1 MPERRPGSGDRP
13 SIRREAIVLLLDF
26 DNWFTQLPLRLPGVS
41 RLEIEPLRTELQA
54 SLARVAT
61 LTTHSLEYLRALTSQ
76 HVRTGE
82 FRVTLDGGA
91 YFTDFN
97 FSFAMTRAVTRLE
110 DAARDQLIRV
120 ARQGFGQFWTQVAM
134 LRRAYETSQ
143 AEAIVICD
151 DGIDTG
157 RSLGEV
163 IRQLSGQFLEVS
175 GVRVLL
181 NPHGIN
187 ELKDE
192 VPVETLI
199 PDAPVHWTHER
210 DLFWGSPTGGV
221 SFISSA
227 NVNELSGIP
236 YTFSEELLRRRLGL
250 NEGDI
255 GRLRHE
261 LLEVNL
267 KFWRLLS
274 RAAGRV
280 LRLRDSNRLSW
291 AYHVDAPFNKNT
303 PICDVIE
310 WLLTHDPPGITR
322 EMEMA

>member
-1 MPERRPGSGDRP
+1 MT
-13 SIRREAIVLLLDF
+13 EACPVSSNSSRTYYEEIVLLLDF

-41 RLEIEPLRTELQA
+41 RLEFEPLRTALLA
-54 SLARVAT
+54 SLGRVAKVTTYT
-61 LTTHSLEYLRALTSQ
+61 LEELRSLTSQ
-76 HVRTGE
+76 YVRPGE

-110 DAARDQLIRV
+110 DAVRDQLIRV

-134 LRRAYETSQ
+134 LRRSFEASG
-143 AEAIVICD
+143 AEGIVICD

-157 RSLGEV
+157 KSLAEV
-163 IRQLSGQFLEVS
+163 IRQLSGQFLDVS
-175 GVRVLL
+175 SVRVLL
-181 NPHGIN
+181 NPHRLTKLRKNI
-187 ELKDE
+187 
-192 VPVETLI
+192 PIETLL
-199 PDAPVHWTHER
+199 PDAPAHWTHER

-236 YTFSEELLRRRLGL
+236 YTFSEKLLRRRLGL

-255 GRLRHE
+255 ARLREE
-261 LLEVNL
+261 LLDINL
-267 KFWRLLS
+267 KYWRLLS
-274 RAAGRV
+274 RAAGRE
-280 LRLRDSNRLSW
+280 LRLRDSNRLW
-291 AYHVDAPFNKNT
+291 WTYHIDEPFNKNT

-310 WLLTHDPPGITR
+310 WLMTHDPQ
-322 EMEMA
+322 A